1 MKTSQS
7 IINIAPALLKA
18 QKEIGSAKKGSV
30 NPFFHSNYASL
41 GDVMEACKDILNENG
56 ITVLQPIGTLE
67 NGVYVE
73 TVLLH
78 ESGEWI
84 SDAMKIAP
92 KSETN
97 PQDQGSAISYARR
110 YSLQSMV
117 FIPAEDDDAE
127 KATSRPVQVSQQA
140 PAKTVYATSKQVG
153 MIASL
158 LTKKGQRDE
167 DLKFKYQVKSKND
180 LTLAQASQ
188 IIENLLK
195 LPDVEDVLEVD
206 INDIPDTLGDKLANA

>member
-1 MKTSQS
+1 MKTSTS
-7 IINIAPALLKA
+7 IIKIAPALLEA
-18 QKEIGSAKKGSV
+18 QKKIGSAVKGST
-30 NPFFHSNYASL
+30 NPFFHSTYASL

-56 ITVLQPIGTLE
+56 IAVLQPIGTDE

-78 ESGEWI
+78 TSGEFI
-84 SDAMKIAP
+84 ADRLKIAP

-127 KATSRPVQVSQQA
+127 KAVSRKPEDSME
-140 PAKTVYATSKQVG
+140 KATSGLATAKQTAF
-153 MIASL
+153 ILKL
-158 LTKKGQRDE
+158 LDEKGQSQE
-167 DLKFKYQVKSKND
+167 ALEKKYGKISEITSD
-180 LTLAQASQ
+180 QAGT
-188 IIENLLK
+188 IIENLMNLK
-195 LPDVEDVLEVD
+195 PAYVKEV
-206 INDIPDTLGDKLANA
+206 NDSFTRTSGDMGGQEEI